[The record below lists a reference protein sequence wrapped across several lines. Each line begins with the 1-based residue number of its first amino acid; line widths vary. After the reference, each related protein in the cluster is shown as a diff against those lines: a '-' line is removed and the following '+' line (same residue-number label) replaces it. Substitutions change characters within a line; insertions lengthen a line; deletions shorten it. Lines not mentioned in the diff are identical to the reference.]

1 MYFSPRSQQP
11 QPKCF
16 STSALGYSEGIRRCL
31 FIQEPRTGI
40 GNCLFFG
47 SILDIHKPPRDEAK
61 QTRGNLYKE
70 MYSLFD
76 TGGQLAICGMGV
88 QFLLIPGYLG
98 GMLSL
103 SFSTGNLH
111 RGENHWA
118 CLFGPL
124 FTPCMFVWGH
134 HLPNH
139 GCEIHCRH
147 NRKNLIPL
155 HSKHTIYHSF

>member
-118 CLFGPL
+118 SSTKSWLRNTLSTQSQKSNSAPFKTHNL
-124 FTPCMFVWGH
+124 SF
-134 HLPNH
+134 LL
-139 GCEIHCRH
+139 RH
-147 NRKNLIPL
+147 VFCSTRC
-155 HSKHTIYHSF
+155 